1 MWKNS
6 DFETGTAGHVWVH
19 FCAKKN
25 TCLLPNEKNTAKN
38 RYISLKYSAPRL

>member
-19 FCAKKN
+19 FCAKKIR
-25 TCLLPNEKNTAKN
+25 LLPNEKNTAKN
-38 RYISLKYSAPRL
+38 RYISLEYSAARL